1 MTQAENRNIT
11 NLSGLT
17 RLAGLSNR
25 RSPIGGSNARV
36 IVADDEAGLLRLWR
50 KRRGETEPEG
60 LASKPS
66 PNPVCDRA
74 NGKPF
79 RSPALAAHGAF
90 VAALVEHP
98 PHTIPLDAD
107 ALDLEDR
114 ADHLGRVLAA
124 FSVYL
129 AVILD
134 DTAQNV
140 PGTLDLPHVE
150 AVLGDL
156 AADVTGAIQHAAEDM
171 GWRIA

>member
-11 NLSGLT
+11 NLSGRT

-25 RSPIGGSNARV
+25 RPLIGGSDV
-36 IVADDEAGLLRLWR
+36 WLIMEDDEAPSLRLWR
-50 KRRGETEPEG
+50 EKRGDAEPQDPVG
-60 LASKPS
+60 KPDLIE
-66 PNPVCDRA
+66 VCDRA
-74 NGKPF
+74 VGKPF

-90 VAALVEHP
+90 VAALSRHP

-114 ADHLGRVLAA
+114 ADHIVKVFSA
-124 FSVYL
+124 FSVYV

-140 PGTLDLPHVE
+140 PGTLDLPQVE
-150 AVLGDL
+150 AILADL
-156 AADVTGAIQHAAEDM
+156 AGDVTGAIQHAADGM